1 MRGWEISQLFLL
13 YRGDGPCIIRKEC
26 LGSWSLFLL
35 RGRPVL
41 PFLRRVVMG
50 NFQRKD
56 PWIFSLMGEYWKSE
70 ERKGAWLYLAGIVI
84 LTMAAVY
91 MTLLLND
98 WFNSFYSALQNYDA
112 EAVYKGLIRFT
123 GLAFAYIAFSVYAYY
138 LQQRLSLRWRNWMTR
153 KYLGRWTGGQMYYRM
168 EMFSSGTADNPDQRI
183 SEDINLFTQQTL
195 SFAMGLLKAVT
206 TILCFIAVLWG
217 LSDPLSFTA
226 GGYTW
231 HVYGYLVWAALIY
244 SIIGTWVTH
253 KVGHRL
259 VALNYTQQRF
269 EADFR
274 FSMVRLRDTA
284 ESVAFYSGADTE
296 KNLLLRR
303 FGHVLINMMAIIR
316 KQKQLSWL
324 TNSYG
329 QIAIIF
335 PFVVAA
341 PRYLAKEISLGGLM
355 QVANC
360 FGKVQESMSYFVDVY
375 ANLAAWKSCADRL
388 LSFTHHMEDIEAEEQ
403 QEKGRC
409 RYEPGDRMELCDVT
423 ISAPGGRMLLCHG
436 TLSLA
441 PGDRVLLK
449 GPSGAGKSTIL
460 RVLAGLWPYA
470 EGTVVYPRK
479 GRMMFIP
486 QKPYMPIGT
495 LREAASYPGRP
506 ADEARLVPLLDEM
519 GLSYLKD
526 KLDMEKD
533 WSHALSLGEQQ
544 RLAFIRIFLQ
554 PPSWVI
560 LDEATSAMDEEMEE
574 KAYRKLTAMP
584 GVTIVS
590 VGHRSTL
597 GKWHNKTVSISK
609 ESLNIE

>member
-1 MRGWEISQLFLL
+1 MEKFR
-13 YRGDGPCIIRKEC
+13 
-26 LGSWSLFLL
+26 
-35 RGRPVL
+35 
-41 PFLRRVVMG
+41 
-50 NFQRKD
+50 RKD
-56 PWIFSLMGEYWKSE
+56 PWMRGLFSMMGEYWKSE

-84 LTMAAVY
+84 LTIAAVY

-112 EAVYKGLIRFT
+112 DAIYKGLIRFT

-138 LQQRLSLRWRNWMTR
+138 LQQCLSLRWRNWMTR
-153 KYLGRWTGGQMYYRM
+153 QYLNRWTGRQMYYRM
-168 EMFSSGTADNPDQRI
+168 EMFSYGTADNPDQRI

-206 TILCFIAVLWG
+206 TIICFIAVLWG
-217 LSDPLSFTA
+217 LSDPLPLTV

-231 HVYGYLVWAALIY
+231 HIYGYLVWAALIY
-244 SIIGTWVTH
+244 SVIGTWVTH
-253 KVGHRL
+253 KVGHKL

-284 ESVAFYSGADTE
+284 ESVAFYGGADTE
-296 KNLLLRR
+296 KHLLLRR
-303 FGHVLINMMAIIR
+303 FQRVLSNMMAIIK

-341 PRYLAKEISLGGLM
+341 PRYLSKEISLGGLM

-388 LSFTHHMEDIEAEEQ
+388 LSFTHHMEDIEEEEK

-409 RYEPGDRMELCDVT
+409 RYEPGAAMELRDVT
-423 ISAPGGRMLLCHG
+423 VSAPGGRTLLRRG
-436 TLSLA
+436 TLSVH
-441 PGDRVLLK
+441 PGDRLLLK

-470 EGTVVYPRK
+470 EGTVVYPAE
-479 GRMMFIP
+479 GRIMFIP

-495 LREAASYPGRP
+495 LREAASYPERP
-506 ADEARLVPLLDEM
+506 VEDARLLPLLDDM
-519 GLSYLKD
+519 RLSHLKD
-526 KLDMEKD
+526 QLDVEKD
-533 WSHALSLGEQQ
+533 WSHELSLGEQQ

-554 PPSWVI
+554 VPSWVM

-574 KAYRKLTAMP
+574 KAYEKLTAMP

-597 GKWHNKTVSISK
+597 AKWHTRAVSIREELLK
-609 ESLNIE
+609 TE